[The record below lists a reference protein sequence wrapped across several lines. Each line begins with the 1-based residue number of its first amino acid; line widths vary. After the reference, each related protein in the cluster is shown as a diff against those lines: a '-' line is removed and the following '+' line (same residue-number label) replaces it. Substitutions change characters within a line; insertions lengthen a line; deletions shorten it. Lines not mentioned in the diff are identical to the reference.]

1 MIFCT
6 PLAMRFRLESEMLNP
21 LVDCLPTVFQLHT
34 GERAKVLVEPTI
46 GSVIPDVIF
55 ATWSGELPRCD
66 TLNSVSRHVL
76 AWLTSQKIASG
87 EVQLCEELFLS
98 QQAAAAAVS
107 SLKRIGA
114 VAQRESGEVELCPH
128 FDPSGVVTLIA
139 LEVKLKR
146 WREALEQ
153 AAAYRTFADQAYVV
167 LDGNQVKLTATM
179 KAAFVSRGI
188 GLFMQY
194 GKKLERKIVAAANA
208 KPTPSAERLLAVC
221 KVASARPYCL
231 A

>member
-1 MIFCT
+1 
-6 PLAMRFRLESEMLNP
+6 MRFRLESEMLNS
-21 LVDCLPTVFQLHT
+21 LMDCLPTVFLLRT

-46 GSVIPDVIF
+46 GSVIPDLIF

-76 AWLTSQKIASG
+76 AWLTSQKIALG

-114 VAQRESGEVELCPH
+114 VAQRESGEVELCPQ

-139 LEVKLKR
+139 LEVKMKR
-146 WREALEQ
+146 WKEALEQ
-153 AAAYRTFADQAYVV
+153 ATAYRTFADQAYVV
-167 LDGNQVKLTATM
+167 LDGNQVKLTPAIE
-179 KAAFVSRGI
+179 AAFVSKGI
-188 GLFMQY
+188 GLFLQY
-194 GKKLERKIVAAANA
+194 GTKLEQKIVAAPNQ
-208 KPTPSAERLLAVC
+208 KPAPSFERLLAVC
-221 KVASARPYCL
+221 KVSSSRPYCV